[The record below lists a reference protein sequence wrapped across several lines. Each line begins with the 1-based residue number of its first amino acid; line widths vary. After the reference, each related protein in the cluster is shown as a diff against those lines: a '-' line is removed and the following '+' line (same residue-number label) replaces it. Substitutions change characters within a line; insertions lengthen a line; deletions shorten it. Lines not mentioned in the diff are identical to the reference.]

1 MNFKL
6 GAPALAG
13 MLFCALFSSSVCWA
27 QKQQTLSK
35 DEQSQISEMMRT
47 AHDDVKNYYYD
58 PKLGGLD
65 WDARY
70 RQYDAMIAKAHNMGD
85 GFRLV
90 AAFLGGLKDSHTFF
104 NPPER
109 ANIYEAGYRMTLE
122 GNDAFITQV
131 RPGTEAESKLHIG
144 DQIVTMDGYNV
155 NRDDYHDL
163 RYFFGILSP
172 QPAAQFD
179 LLSPAG
185 EERKAVVS
193 SIVKPRSRLV
203 TDLTNTVDAGEFER
217 HLEDNEQISRSRVVE
232 IGDVAIWQVKQF
244 FDNAQE
250 FERAISIARKHK
262 AFIIDLRGNP
272 GGSTE
277 TLSRLV
283 STFFDHDVK
292 ICDRVGK
299 KDHKPMIA
307 QDHGQK
313 FTGQVI
319 VLVDSGSAS
328 CSELFA
334 RVMQLEHRGT
344 VIGDRT
350 SGAVMES
357 RHYSEKQGF
366 GTIIVYGFSVT
377 QANLIMS
384 DGKSLEKIGVTP
396 DELML
401 PTAADLAAGRDP
413 VLAHAMELAGVK
425 LDPAAAGKLFP
436 FEWPPLQ

>member
-1 MNFKL
+1 MNVKL
-6 GAPALAG
+6 GMKALAG
-13 MLFCALFSSSVCWA
+13 LLVCALFSSSVCRA
-27 QKQQTLSK
+27 QQQQKLSK
-35 DEQSQISEMMRT
+35 DEQTRISDMMRA
-47 AHDDVKNYYYD
+47 AHDDVKKYYYD
-58 PKLGGLD
+58 PKLGSLD

-70 RQYDAMIAKAHNMGD
+70 KQYDAKIENAHNLGD
-85 GFRLV
+85 GFRIV

-104 NPPER
+104 IPPER
-109 ANIYEAGYRMTLE
+109 ANRYEAGYRMTLE
-122 GNDAFITQV
+122 GNDCFITQV
-131 RPGTEAESKLHIG
+131 RPGTDAESKLHIG
-144 DQIVTMDGYNV
+144 DQIAKMSGYNV

-179 LLSPAG
+179 LLSPTG
-185 EERKAVVS
+185 EGRQVVVN
-193 SIVKPRSRLV
+193 SIVKPKSRLV
-203 TDLTNTVDAGEFER
+203 TDLTNTVDYSEFER
-217 HLEDNEQISRSRVVE
+217 HMEDNELQSRSRIVE
-232 IGDVAIWQVKQF
+232 IGDATIWQVKQF

-250 FERAISIARKHK
+250 FERAISTARKHK
-262 AFIIDLRGNP
+262 TFILDLRGNP
-272 GGSTE
+272 GGSTD

-283 STFFDHDVK
+283 GALFDHDVK
-292 ICDRVGK
+292 ICDRIGR

-307 QDHGQK
+307 QNHGQK

-328 CSELFA
+328 AAELFA

-357 RHYSEKQGF
+357 RQYFEKQGF
-366 GTIIVYGFSVT
+366 DTIIVYGFSVT
-377 QANLIMS
+377 EANLIMS
-384 DGKSLEKIGVTP
+384 DGKSLEKVGVTP
-396 DELML
+396 DELLL

-413 VLAHAMELAGVK
+413 VLARAAELAGVK
-425 LDPAAAGKLFP
+425 LDPVAAGKLFP

>member
-6 GAPALAG
+6 GMPALAG
-13 MLFCALFSSSVCWA
+13 LLMCALFSSSVCRA

-35 DEQSQISEMMRT
+35 DEQSQISEMMRA
-47 AHDDVKNYYYD
+47 AHDDVKKYYYD
-58 PKLGGLD
+58 PKLEGLD

-70 RQYDAMIAKAHNMGD
+70 KQYDAMIAKAHNLGD
-85 GFRLV
+85 GFRIV

-104 NPPER
+104 IPPER
-109 ANIYEAGYRMTLE
+109 ANRYEAGYRITLE
-122 GNDAFITQV
+122 GNDGFITQV
-131 RPGTEAESKLHIG
+131 RPGTDAESKLHIG
-144 DQIVTMDGYNV
+144 DQIVTMGGYNV
-155 NRDDYHDL
+155 NRDDFHDL

-179 LLSPAG
+179 LLSPTG
-185 EERKAVVS
+185 EERKVVVN
-193 SIVKPRSRLV
+193 SIVKPKSRAI
-203 TDLTNTVDAGEFER
+203 TDLTNTVDYSEYER
-217 HLEDNEQISRSRVVE
+217 RREDDGQLSRSRIVE
-232 IGDVAIWQVKQF
+232 IGDATIWQVKQF

-250 FERAISIARKHK
+250 FERAISTARKHK
-262 AFIIDLRGNP
+262 TFILDLRGNP

-283 STFFDHDVK
+283 AALFDHDVK
-292 ICDRVGK
+292 ICDRVGR
-299 KDHKPMIA
+299 KDHKPMMA
-307 QDHGQK
+307 QYHGQK

-328 CSELFA
+328 AAELFA

-357 RHYSEKQGF
+357 LRYVEHQGF
-366 GTIIVYGFSVT
+366 GTIIMYGFSVT
-377 QANLIMS
+377 EANLIMS
-384 DGKSLEKIGVTP
+384 DGKSLEKAGVTP
-396 DELML
+396 DELLL

-413 VLAHAMELAGVK
+413 VLARAAELAGVK
-425 LDPAAAGKLFP
+425 LDPVAAGKLFP